1 MLSYAT
7 ILAIQVLYLLNRA
20 DEKGLTISEMKYKAR
35 LDATGIG
42 RAVRQLCK
50 HGWLKSRSKYK
61 YVATEVIRAR
71 TLHDLVIVMD
81 GAVIMGVNTDPAVL
95 PFWGATAQT
104 AIPHAI
110 RFNQHLGLQFSETL
124 KNITLKELITGT
136 ILKADAQMANTKPR
150 ADGDNINFR

>member
-7 ILAIQVLYLLNRA
+7 ILAIQVLYLLNRV
-20 DEKGLTISEMKYKAR
+20 DEQGSTISEMKYKAR

-42 RAVRQLCK
+42 RTVRRLCK

-61 YVATEVIRAR
+61 YVYVATEVIRTR

-81 GAVIMGVNTDPAVL
+81 GAVIMGVNIDSALL
-95 PFWGATAQT
+95 PFWGATSQT

-124 KNITLKELITGT
+124 KNITLKELITET
-136 ILKADAQMANTKPR
+136 IFKAPDRMA
-150 ADGDNINFR
+150 GW